1 MEALKSLVQPLVGNV
16 AGNSVVDG
24 MKLVVLGG
32 TVETARRMSSSAWLV
47 VSTRHCTRLLL
58 IYSPSKGPH
67 SSTVSQ
73 RSAELDVMCSLT
85 CTATSIFPH
94 GTLLRRGLSIR
105 VVNAVAVPS
114 ARVAALSRIRDD
126 DKFVIARV
134 LWLPRV
140 GQRIH

>member
-1 MEALKSLVQPLVGNV
+1 M
-16 AGNSVVDG
+16 
-24 MKLVVLGG
+24 
-32 TVETARRMSSSAWLV
+32 
-47 VSTRHCTRLLL
+47 VSRLSTSHCTRLLL
-58 IYSPSKGPH
+58 IYAPFKGPR

-73 RSAELDVMCSLT
+73 KFPQLHVMCSLI

-94 GTLLRRGLSIR
+94 GALLRRGLPIR